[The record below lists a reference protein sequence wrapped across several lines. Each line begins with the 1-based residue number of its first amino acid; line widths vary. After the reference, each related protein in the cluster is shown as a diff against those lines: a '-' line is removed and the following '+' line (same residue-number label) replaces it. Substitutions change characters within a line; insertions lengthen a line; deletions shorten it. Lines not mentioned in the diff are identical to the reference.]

1 MPAPLLTTYSPFM
14 LPEGVAGE
22 YAHSPP
28 KSPAKAMMPVLLCSV
43 RRRRVRGRHCSGRR
57 QACLRITCIAG
68 TKSEREAPC
77 WRN

>member
-28 KSPAKAMMPVLLCSV
+28 KSPAKAMMPLVLLLRQAS
-43 RRRRVRGRHCSGRR
+43 RPGEARGR
-57 QACLRITCIAG
+57 
-68 TKSEREAPC
+68 
-77 WRN
+77 